1 LALFIAV
8 IIFFVLLVWNLETF
22 VKKHSRFPST
32 REMLIISEE
41 KDRQSFFF
49 LFFVAAAFFIAALY
63 SIFDIGPLPYFQS
76 ISLGSYL
83 NTAFFASFVFSYF
96 VRFSIYIENG
106 GLVSPSEQYLF
117 KLWRVKSGDAK
128 TKREKYKLL
137 IANVVVSVLAIS
149 VFIRLIN

>member
-1 LALFIAV
+1 MALFIAV
-8 IIFFVLLVWNLETF
+8 IIFLVLFVWNLEAF

-41 KDRQSFFF
+41 KDRQSFNF
-49 LFFVAAAFFIAALY
+49 LLFVAASLFVTALY
-63 SIFDIGPLPYFQS
+63 FVFEIGPLLYFQS

-83 NTAFFASFVFSYF
+83 NTAFFASFIFSYY

-117 KLWRVKSGDAK
+117 KLLRIKPKDVS
-128 TKREKYKLL
+128 EKGGKYRLL
-137 IANVVVSVLAIS
+137 IANVAVSILLVS
-149 VFIRLIN
+149 VFIRLIT